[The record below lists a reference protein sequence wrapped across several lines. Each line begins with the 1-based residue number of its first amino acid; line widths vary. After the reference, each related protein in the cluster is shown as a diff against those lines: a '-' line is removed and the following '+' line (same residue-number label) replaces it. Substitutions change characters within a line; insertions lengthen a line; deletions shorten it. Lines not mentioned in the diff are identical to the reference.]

1 VIASVTIA
9 DSREREIAD
18 AVASVAPHV
27 DRVLLVDTGATDRTV
42 DLARE
47 VAGKKLAVTTHDW
60 VDFSTA
66 RNAALD
72 FARGL
77 SADWV
82 IVVDSDER
90 LHLGAV
96 DLRAELSLAR
106 VDVLLVD
113 ADDGS
118 YPKEKV
124 IRAAADVRYVGP
136 THECLVGGTRE
147 TLRGVTFSELPKT
160 EEQVRRKCARD
171 VEILTECVSG
181 CEAEDPRWWFYLGL
195 ALEGVGD
202 RPGAAKAFGRC
213 AKLRKTG
220 HEAAWAGYKQ
230 AEQLHLLGE
239 HAKAIRAAARGLG
252 ADPTYAECAWVAAE
266 SAAKL
271 GAREQVVAWARI
283 AEAVGRHRGCGVD
296 RPHFRH
302 LPALYE
308 LPYDV
313 LRAALPEAPARARAD
328 LEYQAALQARLRAVA
343 GIGERDADWVSVSRS
358 TSAAAREAA
367 RSMLRPPPIGSSCPS
382 ARATRIRFD
391 PPGGR
396 VPMNPSVCWHDG
408 QLWCV
413 VRAVNYSLGKD
424 RQYAVHD
431 PRGVVRSDN
440 YLGVLEPDGRLSD
453 PALMEDFDPADR
465 YPSGIVGYE
474 DVRLVS
480 VDGDLTASATV
491 CDRDPGGRRLVARL
505 HIDDDGDVA
514 RADVQ
519 PSNQLHEKN
528 WMPLSVGGQLTWIY
542 SLDPTAVLPG
552 PLRDCPLALDH
563 LRGGAAIAH
572 EGGYLCVTHEVIYAA
587 DGRVYLHR
595 FVRLDADWRVTGV
608 TPAWVFAH
616 HGVEFCAGMA
626 RDSDQI
632 LLTYGVEDR
641 EAWVL
646 RVDVRDVGEMRW
658 ISP

>member
-9 DSREREIAD
+9 DSREGEIAD

-27 DRVLLVDTGATDRTV
+27 DLVLLVDTGATDRTV
-42 DLARE
+42 ARARE
-47 VAGKKLAVTTHDW
+47 VVGSKLAVTAHEW

-77 SADWV
+77 SAEWV
-82 IVVDSDER
+82 VVVDSDER
-90 LHLGAV
+90 IHFGST
-96 DLRAELSLAR
+96 DLRAELSRAR

-136 THECLVGGTRE
+136 THECLLGGTRE
-147 TLRGVTFSELPKT
+147 TLRGVTFSELAKSD
-160 EEQVRRKCARD
+160 EQVRRKCARD
-171 VEILTECVSG
+171 VALLRQYLESHG
-181 CEAEDPRWWFYLGL
+181 DDPRWHFYLGL

-202 RPGAAKAFGRC
+202 RAKAARAFGRC
-213 AKLRKTG
+213 ARMRGAG
-220 HEAAWAGYKQ
+220 HEAAWASFKQ
-230 AEQLHLLGE
+230 AEQLLLLGE
-239 HAKAIRAAARGLG
+239 YQPAIRAAARGLG

-266 SAAKL
+266 SALKL
-271 GAREQVVAWARI
+271 GATDQAVAWARV
-283 AEAVGRHRGCGVD
+283 AESVGRHRGCGVD

-313 LRAALPEAPARARAD
+313 LRAALPDAPGRARAD
-328 LEYQAALQARLRAVA
+328 LEYHAARQARLRAVTGTGA
-343 GIGERDADWVSVSRS
+343 RDADWVSVSRS
-358 TSAAAREAA
+358 ASAAAREAA
-367 RSMLRPPPIGSSCPS
+367 RSMLRPPPIGSACPS
-382 ARATRIRFD
+382 ARATRIRFE

-396 VPMNPSVCWHDG
+396 LPMNPSVCRHDG

-413 VRAVNYSLGKD
+413 VRAVNYTLGKG

-431 PRGVVRSDN
+431 PRGVVRSEN
-440 YLGVLEPDGRLSD
+440 YLGVLETDGRLVD
-453 PALMEDFDPADR
+453 PMPMEDLDPSPR
-465 YPSGIVGYE
+465 HPSGIVGYE

-491 CDRDPGGRRLVARL
+491 CDRDPEGRRLIARL
-505 HIDDDGDVA
+505 YIDDDGDIE

-528 WMPLSVGGQLTWIY
+528 WLPLSVGGQLVWIY

-572 EGGYLCVTHEVIYAA
+572 DGGYLCVTHEVVDAA
-587 DGRVYLHR
+587 DGRIYLHR
-595 FVRLDADWRVTGV
+595 FVRIDAEWRVTGA

-616 HGVEFCAGMA
+616 HGVEFCAGLA
-626 RDSDQI
+626 RDGDD
-632 LLTYGVEDR
+632 LVLTYGVEDR

-646 RVDVRDVGEMRW
+646 RVDAREVGEMRW
-658 ISP
+658 VEP

>member
-1 VIASVTIA
+1 MIVSVTIA
-9 DSREREIAD
+9 DSREAEIAD
-18 AVASVAPHV
+18 AVASVVHHV

-42 DLARE
+42 ERARE
-47 VAGKKLAVTTHDW
+47 VAGKKLAVTSHDW

-66 RNAALD
+66 RNASLD

-77 SADWV
+77 SAEWIV
-82 IVVDSDER
+82 VVDSDER
-90 LHLGAV
+90 MYFGDV
-96 DLRAELSLAR
+96 DLRDALAR
-106 VDVLLVD
+106 TKADVLLVD
-113 ADDGS
+113 SDDGF
-118 YPKEKV
+118 YPKEKI

-136 THECLVGGTRE
+136 THECLVGGARE
-147 TLRGVTFSELPKT
+147 TLREVVFTELPKT
-160 EEQVRRKCARD
+160 SEQVARKCARD
-171 VEILTECVSG
+171 IGLLTRYLEDH
-181 CEAEDPRWWFYLGL
+181 ADDPRWWFYLGI
-195 ALEGVGD
+195 ALEGVGEGK
-202 RPGAAKAFGRC
+202 RAAEAYGECVKR
-213 AKLRKTG
+213 RKTG
-220 HEAAWAGYKQ
+220 HEAAWAAFMQ
-230 AEQLHLLGE
+230 ATQLHRLGRY
-239 HAKAIRAAARGLG
+239 ARAIRAAARGLA
-252 ADPTYAECAWVAAE
+252 ADPTYGECAWIAAE
-266 SAAKL
+266 SALKL
-271 GAREQVVAWARI
+271 GQNERAVAWARI
-283 AEAVGRHRGCGVD
+283 AESVGRHRGCGVD
-296 RPHFRH
+296 RPYFRH

-313 LRAALPEAPARARAD
+313 LRTALPEAPARARAD
-328 LEYQAALQARLRAVA
+328 LEYHAARQARLRALA
-343 GIGERDADWVSVSRS
+343 GVGERDADWVSVSRS
-358 TSAAAREAA
+358 ASASAREAA
-367 RSMLRPPPIGSSCPS
+367 RSMLRPPPISSACPS
-382 ARATRIRFD
+382 ARATRIRFE

-396 VPMNPSVCWHDG
+396 APMNPSVCRHDG

-413 VRAVNYSLGKD
+413 VRAVNYSLGKN
-424 RQYAVHD
+424 RQYVVHD

-440 YLGVLEPDGRLSD
+440 YLGVLEPDGRLVD
-453 PALMEDFDPADR
+453 PAPMEDLDPAQR

-572 EGGYLCVTHEVIYAA
+572 EGGYLCVTHEVVEAS
-587 DGRVYLHR
+587 DGRIYLHR

-616 HGVEFCAGMA
+616 HGVEFCAGLA
-626 RDSDQI
+626 RDGDQ
-632 LLTYGVEDR
+632 LVMSYGVEDR
-641 EAWVL
+641 EAWVM

-658 ISP
+658 IAP